1 MKFLDPETEA
11 AVRVFLARLPADLRL
26 ERAILYGS
34 RARGEGR
41 PDSDADLAL
50 IVANNADDWELV
62 GNLAELAFYVFLET
76 GIQIQ
81 AVTISLRDWLH
92 PEGHMRPGFL
102 QNVAREG
109 VVL

>member
-1 MKFLDPETEA
+1 MKFLDPNTEA
-11 AVRVFLARLPADLRL
+11 AARVFIARLPADLRL
-26 ERAILYGS
+26 DRAILYGS

-50 IVANNADDWELV
+50 IVTSNADDWEVL

-81 AVTISLRDWLH
+81 PVPISLNDWLH
-92 PEGHMRPGFL
+92 PEGFLRPGFL
-102 QNVAREG
+102 QNVASEG
-109 VVL
+109 IVL